1 MRPIKANAKKLSRAA
16 AFEVVTRLRDGG
28 TATEHELD
36 GLFLHLAPG
45 KTPKKA
51 SSALQWCR
59 VAVADS
65 GEKRQFLQYVIAQK
79 GWLYGCNGHRVHR
92 VETDL
97 PEGYYHPSTFTPVD
111 CDCPAPDMG
120 RFFLPDLQGLLLDA
134 DALVVEVVKG
144 MRFVRVPGGVGV
156 QEEYWREA
164 AATLCRVESGNFVG
178 RSAFGE
184 FKIMGVRF

>member
-28 TATEHELD
+28 AAAEHELD

-51 SSALQWCR
+51 SSDRQWCG

-65 GEKRQFLQYVIAQK
+65 KEKRQFLRYVITQK
-79 GWLYGCNGHRVHR
+79 GWMYGSNGHRVHR
-92 VETDL
+92 VRADL
-97 PEGYYHPSTFTPVD
+97 PDGYYHPTTFTPVD
-111 CDCPAPDMG
+111 FDYPAPDMG
-120 RFFLPDLQGLLLDA
+120 RFFLPDLQGLLLDT

-144 MRFVRVPGGVGV
+144 LRCVRVPGGVGV
-156 QEEYWREA
+156 QESYWREA
-164 AATLCRVESGNFVG
+164 AATLCRVENGKFVG

-184 FKIMGVRF
+184 FVIMGVCF